1 MSGMIWPVRTV
12 GRPGIATSHVCNEKI
27 LRPSGRVT
35 KIGVVARRLFRQG
48 ATFVKNNEIAPV
60 SAMASKG
67 PTNMPSVWW
76 GVWTRIAEIL
86 DVITVASLSLL
97 DAVAGG
103 IFLVGYGDF
112 NEGAKTFF
120 NLFSCCLITAPN
132 CHIFGYIFLCIA
144 LRQN

>member
-1 MSGMIWPVRTV
+1 M
-12 GRPGIATSHVCNEKI
+12 CDEKI
-27 LRPSGRVT
+27 LCPSGRVT

-48 ATFVKNNEIAPV
+48 APFVKNNEVAPV

-67 PTNMPSVWW
+67 PTNMPSAWW

-86 DVITVASLSLL
+86 DVITVASSSSL
-97 DAVAGG
+97 DAVAGD
-103 IFLVGYGDF
+103 IFLLGYGDF

-132 CHIFGYIFLCIA
+132 RHIFGYIVLCIA
-144 LRQN
+144 LQQN